1 MSGGMRAP
9 PGMAEGVTI
18 ARTVVNEL
26 DSARFDPLLVKAV
39 AKNAA
44 TALDLFLGRVDT
56 LVSRT
61 ELVNNWALHC

>member
-1 MSGGMRAP
+1 MRAP
-9 PGMAEGVTI
+9 AGMAEGVTI

-44 TALDLFLGRVDT
+44 TALELFLGRVDT

-61 ELVNNWALHC
+61 EIARNKGLLTV